1 MSVTY
6 PTGFLAAG
14 ISSGIKPGG
23 KKDLALVFSK
33 EPAVAAAVSTT
44 NKFKSASLL
53 LSLNHL
59 RQTGDKRAVLL
70 NSGNANAINGR
81 EGLAITSRIVLALAE
96 TLKINLPGVLFASTG
111 KIGLLLPEK
120 KITGALPKLVKNLGR
135 NGQAAAE
142 AIMTTDRV
150 SKETA
155 RETGISGRKGM
166 VRIGGMA
173 KGAGMIKPELATM
186 LVVLTTDAVIE
197 KEALQTA
204 LREAVNQSFNLITV
218 DDDQSTNDFVVI
230 LANGEAAN
238 PRIKK
243 ETKEFYLFQEE
254 LTGCCL
260 KLARKLAADGEG
272 ANKLI
277 VVKVTGAWSLKDA
290 RRVSRRIAGSN
301 LVKTA
306 IAGENPNWGR
316 ILSSAGSCAARVNPQ
331 KTSLSLAGTPVFDSG
346 EIIAYPEKTIQKAL
360 AAAEVEIELDLGVG
374 NFSATAYGCDLTE
387 DYVKINK
394 DYS

>member
-6 PTGFLAAG
+6 PSGFLAAG
-14 ISSGIKPGG
+14 ISAGIKPGK
-23 KKDLALVFSK
+23 KKDLALVFST
-33 EPAVAAAVSTT
+33 EPAITAAVSTT
-44 NKFKSASLL
+44 NKFKAASLL
-53 LSLNHL
+53 LSLSHL
-59 RQTGDKRAVLL
+59 RQAGEKQAVLL

-81 EGLAITSRIVLALAE
+81 EGVAITSRVVSALAQ
-96 TLKINLPGVLFASTG
+96 TLKIDLPSVLFASTG

-120 KITGALPKLVKNLGR
+120 KIIGALPKLVRSLG
-135 NGQAAAE
+135 QDSAPAAE

-150 SKETA
+150 PKNTA

-197 KEALQTA
+197 KEALQMA

-230 LANGEAAN
+230 LANGEAGN
-238 PRIKK
+238 PRIKNR
-243 ETKEFYLFQEE
+243 TKEFYLFQEE

-260 KLARKLAADGEG
+260 ELARQLAADGEG

-277 VVKVTGAWSLKDA
+277 VVKVTGAWSLRDA

-306 IAGENPNWGR
+306 IAGQSPNWGR
-316 ILSSAGSCAARVNPQ
+316 ILSSAGSCAARMNPQ
-331 KTSLSLAGTPVFDSG
+331 KTSLSLAGTLVFDAG
-346 EIIAYPEKTIQKAL
+346 EIIAYPEKILHKAL
-360 AAAEVEIELDLGVG
+360 AAPEIEIELDLGVG
-374 NFSATAYGCDLTE
+374 NFSATAYGCDMTE
-387 DYVKINK
+387 DYVRINK

>member
-6 PTGFLAAG
+6 PRGFLAAG
-14 ISSGIKPGG
+14 ISAGVKPGR
-23 KKDLALVFSK
+23 KKDLALVFSQ
-33 EPAVAAAVSTT
+33 EPAIVAAVSTT
-44 NKFKSASLL
+44 NKFKAASLL

-59 RQTGDKRAVLL
+59 RRAGEKQAVLL
-70 NSGNANAINGR
+70 NSGNANAINGK
-81 EGLAITSRIVLALAE
+81 EGMAITERIVSALAQA
-96 TLKINLPGVLFASTG
+96 LKLNPSSVLFASTG

-120 KITGALPKLVKNLGR
+120 KITEALPKLIKSLSQDG
-135 NGQAAAE
+135 AAAAK

-150 SKETA
+150 PKETA

-173 KGAGMIKPELATM
+173 KGSGMIKPELATM
-186 LVVLTTDAVIE
+186 LAVLTTDAVIE
-197 KEALQTA
+197 KEALDAA

-243 ETKEFYLFQEE
+243 ETKEFYLFREE
-254 LTGCCL
+254 LTACCL
-260 KLARKLAADGEG
+260 ELAKKMAADGEG

-277 VVKVTGAWSLKDA
+277 VVKVTGAWSLRDA

-316 ILSSAGSCAARVNPQ
+316 ILSSAGSCAARMNPQ
-331 KTSLSLAGTPVFDSG
+331 KTSLSLAGTLVFDAG
-346 EIIAYPEKTIQKAL
+346 ETISYSEKTMQKAL
-360 AAAEVEIELDLGVG
+360 AAPEIEIELDLGAG

>member
-6 PTGFLAAG
+6 PRGFLAAG
-14 ISSGIKPGG
+14 ISAGIKPGR
-23 KKDLALVFSK
+23 KKDLALVFSEK
-33 EPAVAAAVSTT
+33 PAVAAAVSTT
-44 NKFKSASLL
+44 NKFKAASLL

-59 RQTGDKRAVLL
+59 RQAGGKQAILL
-70 NSGNANAINGR
+70 NSGNANAINGK
-81 EGLAITSRIVLALAE
+81 EGMAITGRIVSALAD
-96 TLKINLPGVLFASTG
+96 TLKINLAGVLFASTG

-120 KITGALPKLVKNLGR
+120 KITAALPKLVKDLSQDGAP
-135 NGQAAAE
+135 AAQ

-150 SKETA
+150 PKETA
-155 RETGISGRKGM
+155 REIGISGRKGM

-186 LVVLTTDAVIE
+186 LAVLTTDAVIE
-197 KEALQTA
+197 KEALDEV
-204 LREAVNQSFNLITV
+204 LREAANQSFNLITV
-218 DDDQSTNDFVVI
+218 DDDQSTNDFLVI

-243 ETKEFYLFQEE
+243 ETKEFYLFREE
-254 LTGCCL
+254 LTACCL
-260 KLARKLAADGEG
+260 ELAKKMAADGEG

-277 VVKVTGAWSLKDA
+277 SVKVSGAWSLRDA
-290 RRVSRRIAGSN
+290 RRVSRRIAGSS

-316 ILSSAGSCAARVNPQ
+316 ILSSAGSCSARMNPQ
-331 KTSLSLAGTPVFDSG
+331 KTSLSLAKIPVFDSG
-346 EIIAYPEKTIQKAL
+346 EVIPYSKQAMLKGL
-360 AAAEVEIELDLGVG
+360 AGSEIEIELDLGVG
-374 NFSATAYGCDLTE
+374 NFSATAYGCDMTE

-394 DYS
+394 EYS

>member
-6 PTGFLAAG
+6 PRGFLSAG
-14 ISSGIKPGG
+14 ISAGIKAGN
-23 KKDLALVFSK
+23 KKDLALVFSE
-33 EPAVAAAVSTT
+33 EPAVTAGVSTT
-44 NKFKSASLL
+44 NKFKAASLL
-53 LSLNHL
+53 LSLAHL
-59 RQTGDKRAVLL
+59 RQAGEKQAVLL

-81 EGLAITSRIVLALAE
+81 EGMAITSRIVSALAQA
-96 TLKINLPGVLFASTG
+96 LKIDLPSVLFASTG

-120 KITGALPKLVKNLGR
+120 KIVGALPKLIKNLSQ
-135 NGQAAAE
+135 NSAPAAR

-150 SKETA
+150 PKETV
-155 RETGISGRKGM
+155 RETGISGRTGM

-197 KEALQTA
+197 KEALQLA

-230 LANGEAAN
+230 LANGKAAN

-243 ETKEFYLFQEE
+243 ETKEFALFQEE

-260 KLARKLAADGEG
+260 ELARKLVADGEG
-272 ANKLI
+272 AHKVM

-306 IAGENPNWGR
+306 LAGESPNWGR
-316 ILSSAGSCAARVNPQ
+316 ILASAGSCAARMNPQ
-331 KTSLSLAGTPVFDSG
+331 TTTLSLAGTMVFDAG
-346 EIIAYPEKTIQKAL
+346 EITAYSEKTIHQAL
-360 AAAEVEIELDLGVG
+360 AAPEIEIALDLGIG